1 MYREVI
7 VRVLA
12 ARAADVIDLERKSFV
27 TASGLLD
34 VNTIVQEFALWWA
47 ENAEFMLAS
56 NYYNEAAAQLV
67 FMAWLQRVVNGGGII
82 DREYGVG
89 RGRIDVL
96 VRWPGPHSKTTR
108 DWQREAFELKVWRD
122 GRPDPLKDG
131 LQQLE
136 RYLDGLNLKQ
146 GTLVIFDRRK
156 EALPS
161 ATRTQ
166 ISHTQTP
173 KGYAVMLM
181 RA

>member
-1 MYREVI
+1 MLDVDVI
-7 VRVLA
+7 V
-12 ARAADVIDLERKSFV
+12 K
-27 TASGLLD
+27 
-34 VNTIVQEFALWWA
+34 EFAAWWA

-56 NYYNEAAAQLV
+56 EYYNEAAAQLV

-96 VRWPGPHSKTTR
+96 VRWPHPAAKTPR

-122 GRPDPLKDG
+122 GRPDPLEQG
-131 LQQLE
+131 LTQLE
-136 RYLDGLNLKQ
+136 AYLDRLGINQ

-156 EALPS
+156 EAAPS
-161 ATRTQ
+161 ETRTQ
-166 ISHTQTP
+166 ISETKTP
-173 KGYAVMLM
+173 KGYAVRLL